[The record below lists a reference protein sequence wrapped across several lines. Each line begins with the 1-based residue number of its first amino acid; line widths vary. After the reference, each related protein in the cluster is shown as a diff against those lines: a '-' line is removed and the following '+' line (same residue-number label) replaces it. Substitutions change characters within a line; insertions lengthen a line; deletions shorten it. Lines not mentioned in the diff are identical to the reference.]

1 MNITKKLVI
10 GISSVLAIFGLLVGG
25 KKIMKQV
32 EYNEMEKVVYSEEAH
47 EVYKKDL
54 LSIDKNAFSDK
65 GIIKTY
71 NISSFERNPM
81 GGIIVYLYVNI
92 RALQIMQFVYCFP
105 HFGKVFLCPK
115 NSHLPIFSFPHF
127 LISSFPN

>member
-10 GISSVLAIFGLLVGG
+10 GIISVLAIFGLLVGG

-81 GGIIVYLYVNI
+81 WGIIVYLYVNENEI
-92 RALQIMQFVYCFP
+92 YHVS
-105 HFGKVFLCPK
+105 VFLHK
-115 NSHLPIFSFPHF
+115 NTNTGNLMSGGGSWSPELEKMVKE
-127 LISSFPN
+127 NKYE

>member
-10 GISSVLAIFGLLVGG
+10 GIISVLAIFGLLVGG

-54 LSIDKNAFSDK
+54 LSIDKNA
-65 GIIKTY
+65 
-71 NISSFERNPM
+71 
-81 GGIIVYLYVNI
+81 
-92 RALQIMQFVYCFP
+92 
-105 HFGKVFLCPK
+105 VFLHK
-115 NSHLPIFSFPHF
+115 NTNTGNLMSGGGSWSPELEKMVKE
-127 LISSFPN
+127 NKYE